1 MDAIKQ
7 WIWGSD
13 NYDFIIDITTI
24 DDIKKSGWD
33 IHIDRALLKNIN
45 KNLEKIT
52 YINSEVKGEPKI
64 QKMFNLNTK
73 CNSYTM
79 VAVMGLFNRGKTL
92 LINLLS
98 NSKSMGLPSGK
109 TVQTKGLSFKGFPNT
124 NILYLDTAGTNSPLN
139 YSKTSN
145 INDNINNN
153 INNNE
158 NNNNNNNIA
167 TVDPLVQKKATE
179 MLMQELTFSLADIMI
194 VVVNELTFADQEY
207 LKVMRAKLN
216 LSNKEY
222 KQLFVVHNF
231 NTVTDIDDLKRMWY
245 TYVIST
251 HQGQLKVLDVTTSKD
266 GITQA
271 IYFQEDEKDGIL
283 TLHFFLANNNG
294 SVGKVWNPRTIA
306 IIQDILKGRVVK
318 QTEKPIDQIITDN
331 ISEVLKLYCKDPG
344 PVEITTIRGWETQL
358 QENKSSSKDT
368 TSTTSNG
375 NQNISPDFSANHS
388 DPHDKLKKQ
397 WRTFE
402 EPKKIE
408 STSLPVFR
416 IGLVKDSTNQSP
428 KDINLKYPQV
438 DIYNFQIMFVKN
450 DFNPSFDIVMNKAPY
465 SSGMTVNIDLP
476 GFDED
481 NNHGGNVNFS
491 IYREN
496 DTSILRIEGRRNI
509 YSAAMSKEGPERI
522 EYTSNDLSKQKSIIR
537 QHGKFQI
544 LIPIP
549 GGINDDL
556 STFTTVF
563 QNGQFSIILIDKEQK
578 EPKKFLKFK

>member
-1 MDAIKQ
+1 MNFDTIKQ
-7 WIWGSD
+7 WYWGYD

-52 YINSEVKGEPKI
+52 YINSEVKGEPKL
-64 QKMFNLNTK
+64 QNLFNLNTK

-79 VAVMGLFNRGKTL
+79 VAVMGLFNTGKTF

-98 NSKSMGLPSGK
+98 NTKSMGLPSGK
-109 TVQTKGLSFKGFPNT
+109 TVKTKGLSFKGFPNT

-145 INDNINNN
+145 INC
-153 INNNE
+153 NNNE
-158 NNNNNNNIA
+158 NNNNNTTA
-167 TVDPLVQKKATE
+167 RVDPLVQKKATE
-179 MLMQELTFSLADIMI
+179 MLMQELTISLADVMI
-194 VVVNELTFADQEY
+194 VVVNELTFTDQEY
-207 LKVMRAKLN
+207 LKVIRAKLN
-216 LSNKEY
+216 GSNKEY

-231 NTVTDIDDLKRMWY
+231 NTVTNVDDLKRMWY

-283 TLHFFLANNNG
+283 TLHFFLANNNE

-318 QTEKPIDQIITDN
+318 QTEKPIDQILTDN
-331 ISEVLKLYCKDPG
+331 ISDVLKLYCKDPG
-344 PVEITTIRGWETQL
+344 PVEITTIRGWETNL

-368 TSTTSNG
+368 TTTKNG
-375 NQNISPDFSANHS
+375 NQNISPDFSANHA
-388 DPHDKLKKQ
+388 DPHANLKKQ

-402 EPKKIE
+402 EPK

-416 IGLVKDSTNQSP
+416 IGLVNDSTNQSL
-428 KDINLKYPQV
+428 KDISLKYPQV
-438 DIYNFQIMFVKN
+438 NIYNFQ
-450 DFNPSFDIVMNKAPY
+450 NK
-465 SSGMTVNIDLP
+465 L
-476 GFDED
+476 E
-481 NNHGGNVNFS
+481 
-491 IYREN
+491 
-496 DTSILRIEGRRNI
+496 
-509 YSAAMSKEGPERI
+509 
-522 EYTSNDLSKQKSIIR
+522 
-537 QHGKFQI
+537 
-544 LIPIP
+544 
-549 GGINDDL
+549 
-556 STFTTVF
+556 
-563 QNGQFSIILIDKEQK
+563 
-578 EPKKFLKFK
+578 LK